1 MPTYSDAIAD
11 GDFTQPQ
18 INKPAPK
25 LKNKPQRPKEFWE
38 AEPGEAGTE
47 GWRDDP
53 DDPTAAQLGSIAN
66 QNPDPTPPRKTDAT
80 TVVPPANVGTNAN
93 VVVPPPQPVPTPQV
107 TSNVTITPDLPT
119 RSDNPKWTEYTN
131 FVDAVTSNESKNGA
145 QFIARVAQLQS
156 SGCNIERLLT
166 AAVGISAEGGE
177 FMEIVK
183 KIAFQGKPF
192 DEANIRHLKIELGDV
207 LWYVA
212 QACIALDVSL
222 DEVLGTNVQ
231 KLSARYPDGSFDSY
245 FSEHRRIDD
254 L

>member
-25 LKNKPQRPKEFWE
+25 LKNKPQRPKEFCE

-66 QNPDPTPPRKTDAT
+66 QNPDPTPPRATDPT
-80 TVVPPANVGTNAN
+80 SVQPQQSPVQSQPP
-93 VVVPPPQPVPTPQV
+93 
-107 TSNVTITPDLPT
+107 VTITPEVPAPDIKPPT
-119 RSDNPKWTEYTN
+119 ARVDNPKWTEYLT
-131 FVDAVTSNESKNGA
+131 FVDAVTSDESKIA
-145 QFIARVAQLQS
+145 SQFISRVAQLQG
-156 SGCNIERLLT
+156 SGCSIERLLT

-177 FMEIVK
+177 FLEIVK
-183 KIAFQGKPF
+183 KIAFQGKPY
-192 DEANIRHLKIELGDV
+192 DEANREHLKIELGDV

-212 QACIALDVSL
+212 QACMALDVSL
-222 DEVLGTNVQ
+222 DDVIARNIQ
-231 KLSARYPDGSFDSY
+231 KLSARYPDGAFNQY
-245 FSEHRRIDD
+245 FSENRRIDD

>member
-11 GDFTQPQ
+11 GDFT
-18 INKPAPK
+18 NE
-25 LKNKPQRPKEFWE
+25 QRPTPQLKRPKRPREFWE
-38 AEPGEAGTE
+38 VEPGQPGTE

-53 DDPTAAQLGSIAN
+53 DHPTDAQLGSIAN
-66 QNPDPTPPRKTDAT
+66 TNPNPTPPRATDPT
-80 TVVPPANVGTNAN
+80 TAQPQQSPVAAQPP
-93 VVVPPPQPVPTPQV
+93 
-107 TSNVTITPDLPT
+107 VTITPETAAPVKD
-119 RSDNPKWTEYTN
+119 RVDNPKWTEYTQ

-145 QFIARVAQLQS
+145 QFISRIAQLQG

-183 KIAFQGKPF
+183 KIAFQGKPY
-192 DEANIRHLKIELGDV
+192 DEANINHLRVELGDV

-222 DEVLGTNVQ
+222 DDVIGQNIT
-231 KLSARYPDGSFDSY
+231 KLAARYPEGTFSTY
-245 FSEHRRIDD
+245 FSENRRIDD